1 MTDPEPEAIGT
12 GAKMGQIAH
21 DGCLHRRQNPA
32 SMQSPDGSGGP
43 DLRALTGEGT
53 NDTAGGVLNAEIAR
67 AVVRTYREFR
77 GRGPTKARALYRDN
91 IVVVVLQDVMTTS
104 ERSLATHGW
113 AGEGLET
120 RRQLHSLM
128 CPALTAAVED
138 LTGSRVVAVM
148 GDSHQYPD
156 MSVEVFV
163 LEDPV
168 GPRRSAA
175 PDGRFRRD

>member
-1 MTDPEPEAIGT
+1 MTDREREPIRAGVQRWARLLMT
-12 GAKMGQIAH
+12 AA
-21 DGCLHRRQNPA
+21 PA
-32 SMQSPDGSGGP
+32 SARIQTMQSPDGNGGP
-43 DLRALTGEGT
+43 GLHPLTGDGG

-168 GPRRSAA
+168 GPRRSAT
-175 PDGRFRRD
+175 PD

>member
-1 MTDPEPEAIGT
+1 MTSASTRATIPLMESLDGQLGPGPLIG
-12 GAKMGQIAH
+12 
-21 DGCLHRRQNPA
+21 DGIKA
-32 SMQSPDGSGGP
+32 
-43 DLRALTGEGT
+43 
-53 NDTAGGVLNAEIAR
+53 TAGGVLNANIAR

-91 IVVVVLQDVMTTS
+91 IVVVVLQDVMTAS

-113 AGEGLET
+113 AAEGLAT

-128 CPALTAAVED
+128 CPALTAAVQD
-138 LTGSRVVAVM
+138 LTGSRVVGVM

-163 LEDPV
+163 LEEPVDPQ
-168 GPRRSAA
+168 RSAA
-175 PDGRFRRD
+175 ADGRFRRD